1 MTGLDHLKSS
11 RSTISSMLQHP
22 LPPPF
27 SRKLSSDRPLLLTM
41 RAHFT
46 LLAISLAWPAR
57 VIGGYGID
65 SSCADRAFI
74 QASADAAIDMAA
86 KADAAIGEP
95 DGRNRDPNVQRL
107 LKLLFGNAAE
117 NTDRI
122 NRIKR
127 VFQGVASMSGDEGFV
142 EPSDDE
148 TATSKV
154 VSTIALLNGVRC

>member
-1 MTGLDHLKSS
+1 
-11 RSTISSMLQHP
+11 
-22 LPPPF
+22 
-27 SRKLSSDRPLLLTM
+27 M

-65 SSCADRAFI
+65 DSCADRAFI

-95 DGRNRDPNVQRL
+95 DDRNLDPNVQRL

-117 NTDRI
+117 NTDDI

-127 VFQGVASMSGDEGFV
+127 VFHGMASLSGDEGFV

-148 TATSKV
+148 TATKKV
-154 VSTIALLNGVRC
+154 VSTIALLNSVRC